1 MGQEVFDPK
10 IMSSAHINFLF
21 GSGVNGS
28 AFPTMDGFTET
39 KKIIKEKT
47 GKDVGIEEGIDLLGN
62 DAGRKE
68 VIALFE
74 NEFSKFENSTDF
86 SNASIKN
93 IEKLFKAVNSLVEVS
108 ENRQPQMKQV
118 NIFTLNYDN
127 IVESSLKNCGLICT
141 AVSPASLAFENVFLN
156 LVGYRPDIKKYI
168 PTYLLLKLHGDSK
181 DKSMVFPGN
190 GKFRAALDAREFE
203 LLFDMKS
210 KLSAFNSILIVIG
223 YSGHDEDVNGI
234 IKSFISSGLTVF
246 WFKYKKEDVIPASLA
261 SGVIPVENESN
272 PIDGTLQC
280 QKLLSQLWT
289 QSSGK

>member
-1 MGQEVFDPK
+1 
-10 IMSSAHINFLF
+10 
-21 GSGVNGS
+21 
-28 AFPTMDGFTET
+28 
-39 KKIIKEKT
+39 
-47 GKDVGIEEGIDLLGN
+47 
-62 DAGRKE
+62 
-68 VIALFE
+68 
-74 NEFSKFENSTDF
+74 
-86 SNASIKN
+86 
-93 IEKLFKAVNSLVEVS
+93 
-108 ENRQPQMKQV
+108 
-118 NIFTLNYDN
+118 
-127 IVESSLKNCGLICT
+127 
-141 AVSPASLAFENVFLN
+141 
-156 LVGYRPDIKKYI
+156 
-168 PTYLLLKLHGDSK
+168 
-181 DKSMVFPGN
+181 MVFPGN